1 MFGRLSGRRTLRRGL
16 GLAADA
22 YPFLFLP
29 CLMASPKDKA
39 ARKQASL
46 HRDTLYV
53 RQGGLCA
60 ACGDPVQRRGRQSH
74 VDHVVPL
81 AAGGSGR
88 FRNLQ
93 LLCRLCNQRKG
104 AS

>member
-1 MFGRLSGRRTLRRGL
+1 MT
-16 GLAADA
+16 
-22 YPFLFLP
+22 
-29 CLMASPKDKA
+29 ASPRDKA
-39 ARKQASL
+39 ARHQAAL

-53 RQGGLCA
+53 RQGGRCA
-60 ACGDPVQRRGRQSH
+60 VCGGVVLRQGRQAH
-74 VDHVVPL
+74 VDHIVPL

-93 LLCRLCNQRKG
+93 LLCRTCNQRKG

>member
-1 MFGRLSGRRTLRRGL
+1 MMTS
-16 GLAADA
+16 
-22 YPFLFLP
+22 
-29 CLMASPKDKA
+29 SKDKA
-39 ARKQASL
+39 ARRQAAL

-60 ACGDPVQRRGRQSH
+60 ACGGPVQRLGRGSH
-74 VDHVVPL
+74 VDHIVPL
-81 AAGGSGR
+81 AAGGTSR

>member
-1 MFGRLSGRRTLRRGL
+1 MT
-16 GLAADA
+16 
-22 YPFLFLP
+22 
-29 CLMASPKDKA
+29 ASPKDKA
-39 ARKQASL
+39 ARHQAAL

-60 ACGDPVQRRGRQSH
+60 ACGGPVQRRGHQSH
-74 VDHVVPL
+74 VDHIVTL
-81 AAGGSGR
+81 AAGGSRR
-88 FRNLQ
+88 FKNLQ

>member
-1 MFGRLSGRRTLRRGL
+1 MKT
-16 GLAADA
+16 
-22 YPFLFLP
+22 
-29 CLMASPKDKA
+29 SPKDKA
-39 ARKQASL
+39 ARRQAAL
-46 HRDTLYV
+46 HRDTLWV

-60 ACGDPVQRRGRQSH
+60 ACGGPVQRRGLGSH
-74 VDHVVPL
+74 VDHIVPL
-81 AAGGSGR
+81 AAGGTSR